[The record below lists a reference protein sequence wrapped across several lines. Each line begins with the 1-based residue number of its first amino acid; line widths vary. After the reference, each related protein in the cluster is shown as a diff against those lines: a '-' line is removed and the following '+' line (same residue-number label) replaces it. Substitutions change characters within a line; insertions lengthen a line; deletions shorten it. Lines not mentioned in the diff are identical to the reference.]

1 MYSALLTAIVLWIS
15 GGFGIPANYEHPNI
29 KLVPAQEITF
39 LRYRAFTAAQQRD
52 VLRQQGSM
60 PAADRREAV
69 AIYDDKSET
78 IYLPDTWTGDSA
90 ADLSVLVHEMV
101 HHLQNKNQLT
111 YECAGAREQLAY
123 AAQDKWLR
131 LFGRSLES
139 EFQIDAFTLKV
150 TTTCGF

>member
-1 MYSALLTAIVLWIS
+1 MYSALLTGIVLWIS
-15 GGFGIPANYEHPNI
+15 GGFGIPANYEHPKI

-39 LRYRAFTAAQQRD
+39 RRYQAFTAAQQRD
-52 VLRQQGSM
+52 GLRQQGSLA
-60 PAADRREAV
+60 AADRREAV
-69 AIYDDKSET
+69 AIYDDKSDT
-78 IYLPDTWTGDSA
+78 IYLSNTWKGDTA

-101 HHLQNKNQLT
+101 HHLQNKNQIK

-123 AAQDKWLR
+123 AAQDKWLN
-131 LFGRSLES
+131 LFGRSLKS